1 MKETKV
7 TKLDREIMKQITI
20 WDFIEGNMNGGAF
33 ELHYRHE
40 EGVPEPITKNNFV
53 PTVEG
58 QPLFKYL
65 SLNKVSVN
73 VLGATTGK
81 REKLFI
87 VRDLTTMVNLQKVM
101 YTRQHFN
108 EFTEKIVREI
118 QEATEISSMN
128 I

>member
-1 MKETKV
+1 MPS
-7 TKLDREIMKQITI
+7 L
-20 WDFIEGNMNGGAF
+20 
-33 ELHYRHE
+33 
-40 EGVPEPITKNNFV
+40 
-53 PTVEG
+53 EG
-58 QPLFKYL
+58 QAQVKYI
-65 SLNKVSVN
+65 SLNKVNVS
-73 VLGATTGK
+73 VLGGNGK

-101 YTRQHFN
+101 YTRQHLN

>member
-1 MKETKV
+1 MTN
-7 TKLDREIMKQITI
+7 LDREIINQNTS
-20 WDFIEGNMNGGAF
+20 WHFIEGNMNGGAF

-40 EGVPEPITKNNFV
+40 EGVPEPVAKNNFV

-73 VLGATTGK
+73 VLGAINGK

-87 VRDLTTMVNLQKVM
+87 IRDLTTMVNLQKVM
-101 YTRQHFN
+101 YTR
-108 EFTEKIVREI
+108 
-118 QEATEISSMN
+118 
-128 I
+128 

>member
-1 MKETKV
+1 
-7 TKLDREIMKQITI
+7 
-20 WDFIEGNMNGGAF
+20 MNGGAF
-33 ELHYRHE
+33 ELNYRPE
-40 EGVPEPITKNNFV
+40 EGVPYYAPKNSFV

-58 QPLFKYL
+58 QPLQKYL

-73 VLGATTGK
+73 VLGAISGK

-101 YTRQHFN
+101 YTRTHFN
-108 EFTEKIVREI
+108 EFTERIVREI